1 MCIIKVRNITIKF
14 LTSKNLEK
22 YTSIVEWDNGYLVV
36 MSKNYNQEECEDY
49 IDLIPI
55 LRNLYMDEE
64 EFLKD
69 IKGVEIYIYITRKI
83 KVKYCVAFRE
93 G

>member
-1 MCIIKVRNITIKF
+1 VFYTWFTPFGDGNDDGKESNMCIIKVRNITIK
-14 LTSKNLEK
+14 
-22 YTSIVEWDNGYLVV
+22 
-36 MSKNYNQEECEDY
+36 
-49 IDLIPI
+49 
-55 LRNLYMDEE
+55 
-64 EFLKD
+64 FLKD